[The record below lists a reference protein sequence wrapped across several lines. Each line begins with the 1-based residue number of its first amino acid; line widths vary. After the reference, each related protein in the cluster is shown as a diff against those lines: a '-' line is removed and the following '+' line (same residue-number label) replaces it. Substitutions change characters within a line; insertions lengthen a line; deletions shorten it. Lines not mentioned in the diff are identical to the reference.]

1 MINSTAQHQ
10 IVSGSRPVN
19 FKGSASRYSTPS
31 QAKKH
36 GYLQGVFL
44 PRQSGA
50 AYEDQLRSQREIHG
64 REPCGHSGIRVP
76 ANCALK
82 KINQIK
88 MQELMW
94 I

>member
-1 MINSTAQHQ
+1 MINSKDQHQ
-10 IVSGSRPVN
+10 IVSGNYPVN
-19 FKGSASRYSTPS
+19 FQSSASGCSTPS

-36 GYLQGVFL
+36 GHLQGVFL

-50 AYEDQLRSQREIHG
+50 ANEGQLRFQREMHG
-64 REPCGHSGIRVP
+64 REPCGHSGIRVS
-76 ANCALK
+76 ANCAIK